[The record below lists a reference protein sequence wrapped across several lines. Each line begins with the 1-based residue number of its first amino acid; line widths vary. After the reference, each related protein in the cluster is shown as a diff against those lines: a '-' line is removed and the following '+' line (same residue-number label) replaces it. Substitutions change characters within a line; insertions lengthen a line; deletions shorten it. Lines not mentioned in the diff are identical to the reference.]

1 MTGANFYKADLT
13 GSKVSK
19 KTLKDT
25 VLCKTIMPS
34 GQQDDSGCK
43 R

>member
-1 MTGANFYKADLT
+1 MIGANLHSADLT
-13 GSKVSK
+13 ETKVSNE
-19 KTLKDT
+19 TLKDA